1 MKHSL
6 RDARRLAVGT
16 ALACGAL
23 VLPTAILA
31 ASAAPRAPAAITSCR
46 AANTEVWAAVEGV
59 GTAGTTYYELE
70 FSNIG
75 TQPCTL
81 HGFPD
86 VWAVTLHR
94 AEIGKPA
101 LHQSIV
107 PNTVT
112 LQPGATA
119 HAILGVVDTGAMCGR
134 RGVTGTGLRVVPPG
148 QPTPMGEAD
157 EVENFPVQV
166 CPDVSSMNV
175 RPVHSG
181 TGIPGY
187 TFA

>member
-1 MKHSL
+1 MKLTL
-6 RDARRLAVGT
+6 RDTRRLAVVA
-16 ALACGAL
+16 ALAFGAIL
-23 VLPTAILA
+23 LPTAALA
-31 ASAAPRAPAAITSCR
+31 ASPASGARPTVASCQ
-46 AANTEVWAAVEGV
+46 AANTEVWAAAKDI

-86 VWAVTLHR
+86 VWAVTLHG

-101 LHQSIV
+101 SHQNIV
-107 PNTVT
+107 PSTVT

-134 RGVTGTGLRVVPPG
+134 EAVTAAGLKVIPPG
-148 QPTPMGEAD
+148 QPMPVGEAD

-166 CPDVSSMNV
+166 CPHVSSMNV
-175 RPVHSG
+175 RPIHSG

-187 TFA
+187 TFS